1 MWCWKVR
8 KTNNYRRLF
17 SKIYVYC
24 RDISFI
30 YDCVVHRN
38 LSKTNIQPSKYDLS
52 AVRINDSN
60 YDRVSL
66 TLIRFNLRK
75 KKLNLILI
83 VN

>member
-8 KTNNYRRLF
+8 KKQIIMIRLF
-17 SKIYVYC
+17 SKIYAYC

-66 TLIRFNLRK
+66 NL
-75 KKLNLILI
+75 LN
-83 VN
+83 